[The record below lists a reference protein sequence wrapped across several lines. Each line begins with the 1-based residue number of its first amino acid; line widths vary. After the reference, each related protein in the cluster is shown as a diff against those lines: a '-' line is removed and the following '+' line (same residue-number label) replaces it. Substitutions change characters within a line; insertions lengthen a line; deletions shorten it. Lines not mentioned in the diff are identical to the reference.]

1 MGLHFGDCTPR
12 ARPPRRGNCTIRAA
26 TRRRHA
32 ERKLLMVQNPHVA
45 ARHASK
51 RFTHW
56 PSAAHLCALSSRW
69 SVIWVPRA
77 VLGSAARGE
86 LQDLDTSAAISP
98 LESAVLLP
106 HGGIASLEPRHA
118 DAPWCHLDYDG
129 GNCTIRAATRRRHA
143 ERKLLM
149 VQNPQ
154 STARL
159 EDVGGSDGSRR
170 WWQQD
175 LTRLQNCTTRHRP
188 TPRAA
193 RSEGATETG

>member
-1 MGLHFGDCTPR
+1 MATAPHAHDRR
-12 ARPPRRGNCTIRAA
+12 AGGNCIIRAA

-51 RFTHW
+51 RLTHW
-56 PSAAHLCALSSRW
+56 PSTAHLCALSSRW

-77 VLGSAARGE
+77 VLGSAARGNFKTWTRMPPHRSLNPLFCCHME
-86 LQDLDTSAAISP
+86 GNRIIRAATRRRTIVSSR
-98 LESAVLLP
+98 L
-106 HGGIASLEPRHA
+106 RR
-118 DAPWCHLDYDG
+118 